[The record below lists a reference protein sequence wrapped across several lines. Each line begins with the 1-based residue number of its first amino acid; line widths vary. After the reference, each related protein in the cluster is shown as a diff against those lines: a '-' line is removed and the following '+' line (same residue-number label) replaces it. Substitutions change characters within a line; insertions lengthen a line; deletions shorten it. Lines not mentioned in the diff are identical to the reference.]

1 MNFWIVFFIISAGQG
16 LFLALLLLMRPP
28 KVNRWLGALIAL
40 FSLMLAHYVT
50 FWTKLFATHPH
61 LTGLSNTLPWLFG
74 PILYLYVDQLQQ
86 KKAVKLIN
94 SKTVL
99 HFLPFMLHLFYL
111 LPYYFSSAS
120 YKLAAMKKA
129 YLFSWANFIG
139 NWGQVISLIVYAVL
153 IYRVTHHKKQRNQA
167 LHTITLLF
175 LVFALSFAS
184 YYIMV
189 YGFKYVKI
197 YDYYISVS
205 MAITIYW
212 VGYIGFIKPETL
224 QMVKTQPQPV
234 PAPKYQNSGLAKHH
248 AEHLLEKLRKLMQT
262 EQLYLNPELKMKE
275 VAEKMGISSHHLS
288 QILNDQAGQNYAD
301 FVNSYRI
308 QAARQKLSNPQT
320 AHEKIIAIAYDVGFN
335 TKASFNAHFKKQT
348 GMSPSAYK
356 KQALDKGKLET
367 SNQLN

>member
-28 KVNRWLGALIAL
+28 KINRWMGALIAL

-50 FWTKLFATHPH
+50 FWAKLFVTYPH
-61 LTGLSNTLPWLFG
+61 LSGLSNALPWLFG
-74 PILYLYVDQLQQ
+74 PVLYLYISQLQQ
-86 KKAVKLIN
+86 KKVVKLN
-94 SKTVL
+94 RKTVL
-99 HFLPFMLHLFYL
+99 HFLPFTLHLIYL
-111 LPYYFSSAS
+111 LPYYLSSAT
-120 YKLAAMKKA
+120 YKLTVIRQPPVFK
-129 YLFSWANFIG
+129 WQVFISC
-139 NWGQVISLIVYAVL
+139 WGQVISLIVYAVL
-153 IYRVTHHKKQRNQA
+153 IYRLTHHKKQRNQS
-167 LHTITLLF
+167 LHTISLLF
-175 LVFALSFAS
+175 LAFALSFAS

-212 VGYIGFIKPETL
+212 VGYIGFMKPETL
-224 QMVKTQPQPV
+224 QMVKIEPQPV
-234 PAPKYQNSGLAKHH
+234 PTPKYKNSGLAKHH
-248 AEHLLEKLRKLMQT
+248 AEHLLEKLRGLMQT

-356 KQALDKGKLET
+356 KQSLKEKMY
-367 SNQLN
+367 QVK